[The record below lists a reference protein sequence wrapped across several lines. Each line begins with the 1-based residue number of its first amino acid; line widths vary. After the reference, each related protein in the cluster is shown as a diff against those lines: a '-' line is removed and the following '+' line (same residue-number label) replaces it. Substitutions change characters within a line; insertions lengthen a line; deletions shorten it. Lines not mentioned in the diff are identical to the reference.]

1 MNIQSTIKYMLYA
14 IAIVAL
20 LTGLNVVIGGATAIP
35 GVTTAVEASVDNELR
50 FFAVFWLAYGGFCL
64 WVANNL
70 SERQQFVIFIA
81 SVFFLAGVARLCS
94 TLLVGNPG
102 HVLLGAMALEFIL
115 PITIYFLLFISDR
128 NTLKQL

>member
-1 MNIQSTIKYMLYA
+1 MDTQSVIKYMLYA

-70 SERQQFVIFIA
+70 SERQPFVAFIA
-81 SVFFLAGVARLCS
+81 LVFFLAGMARLGS

-102 HVLLGAMALEFIL
+102 NVLLGAMVVEFIL
-115 PITIYFLLFISDR
+115 PIAVYFFYLR
-128 NTLKQL
+128 NNKLKPL